1 VSVAAHYLS
10 LVPII
15 HALQRSIAKG
25 FGKRICA
32 ISLVF
37 SRTFPRASARQPEM
51 AADSHKNPLP
61 AWIALPFVFVCIV
74 TVLTTWGTGSFLLGL
89 AAGLTS
95 ALAAAW
101 RSEGML
107 RAVVAPIAQI
117 ASGDR
122 YAALPSSI
130 GGGALADSAA
140 AAERMRQALIDA
152 DALSVDHKSRE
163 AETRLRHASR
173 GFFTQRFRTT
183 IDELT
188 VNFQAARE
196 EIRVTTANLGARNQD
211 MSRRTT
217 QAVEAASTASRD
229 VAAVADA
236 ARGLLTLIVQCST
249 EATAAKDATDRTIAD
264 LGHTDF
270 TVRSLAAAAERI
282 GAVVK
287 LIEAIASQTSLLALN
302 ATIEAARA
310 GAAGKGFAVVASEVK
325 TLAQQTA
332 KATGDISAQIHDIQH
347 AVNETVEAIA
357 GVSSSVATMNNAN
370 RQLTGILDH
379 QAAEINRIGN
389 RAEQVAG
396 TVAGVLPEI
405 STIASSVEEAG
416 NGVLATA
423 EDLLGRSQWLV
434 DAVTSYFTDLEFGS
448 IRIGILHS
456 LSGTMTAS
464 ERPLQEL
471 LVMLIEQQNARGG
484 LLGRPLE
491 PVIVNPHSDPKAYPE
506 LTRKLIADDK
516 VAAIFGCWS
525 SASRKEVLPI
535 VERDNALLF
544 YPSQYEGEE
553 SSRNIFYTG
562 ATPPQQAIPAVNFLR
577 DQGIR
582 RFFLVGTDYI
592 YPRTTNAV
600 LKGYL
605 ASQGIS
611 EISERYTAIGQTGW
625 RVVVEEIRRFA
636 RGGRTAIVATVSG
649 DANVHFFRELANQ
662 EITAAEIPVMSLSI
676 NEAELPALRHSKV
689 SGNFVVWNYLHAFET
704 RENREFIDEWRRFKG
719 DRGAMT
725 NDPME
730 ATWIGFHLW
739 AAAVEAAGTTDVDKV
754 RDALGGRRLTAPTGF
769 SVLMDAKTHHLF
781 KPVMIGRIT
790 EEGRIMPV
798 SVTEGLVPPDPWS
811 PWLKRATSAASGLQP
826 ALRKAS
832 GE

>member
-1 VSVAAHYLS
+1 
-10 LVPII
+10 
-15 HALQRSIAKG
+15 
-25 FGKRICA
+25 
-32 ISLVF
+32 
-37 SRTFPRASARQPEM
+37 M
-51 AADSHKNPLP
+51 AVNFHNNLLP
-61 AWIALPFVFVCIV
+61 AWIVFPFAFAG
-74 TVLTTWGTGSFLLGL
+74 TVAVLATWGSGSLFLGL
-89 AAGLTS
+89 AT
-95 ALAAAW
+95 ALVGGIAAAW
-101 RSEGML
+101 WCERTFRTIVGTL
-107 RAVVAPIAQI
+107 AQI
-117 ASGDR
+117 AGGDR
-122 YAALPSSI
+122 FAALPERI
-130 GGGALADSAA
+130 HGGALAASVM
-140 AAERMRQALIDA
+140 AAETMRQALIDA
-152 DALSVDHKSRE
+152 DALAVDQNSRA

-173 GFFTQRFRTT
+173 GFFTQRFRHT

-188 VNFQAARE
+188 VTFQSAGE
-196 EIRVTTANLGARNQD
+196 EIRVTTANLGARNKD
-211 MSRRTT
+211 MSLRTAH
-217 QAVEAASTASRD
+217 AVEAATHASRD
-229 VAAVADA
+229 VGAVAEA
-236 ARGLLTLIVQCST
+236 ARGLLTLIVECST
-249 EATAAKDATDRTIAD
+249 EAAAAKDATERTIAD
-264 LGHTDF
+264 LSHTDF

-357 GVSSSVATMNNAN
+357 GVSSSVTTMSNAN

-379 QAAEINRIGN
+379 QAEEINRIGN

-434 DAVTSYFTDLEFGS
+434 DAVTRYFSDLEFGS
-448 IRIGILHS
+448 IKIGILHS

-491 PVIVNPHSDPKAYPE
+491 PVIVNPHSDAKAYAE
-506 LTRKLIADDK
+506 LARKLIADDK

-535 VERDNALLF
+535 VERENVLLF

-562 ATPPQQAIPAVNFLR
+562 ATPQQQAIPAVNFLR
-577 DQGIR
+577 SEGVQ

-605 ASQGIS
+605 ASRGIT
-611 EISERYTAIGQTGW
+611 ECPERYTALGQSDW
-625 RVVVEEIRRFA
+625 RAVVEEIRRFA
-636 RGGRTAIVATVSG
+636 RGGHIAVVTTVSG
-649 DANVHFFRELANQ
+649 DANMHFFRELANQ
-662 EITAAEIPVMSLSI
+662 EVFAAEIPVMSLSI
-676 NEAELPALRHSKV
+676 NETELPALRHSRV
-689 SGNFVVWNYLHAFET
+689 GGHCVAWNYLHAFDT
-704 RENREFIDEWRRFKG
+704 PENRAFIADWRRFTGKP
-719 DRGAMT
+719 DAVT

-739 AAAVEAAGTTDVDKV
+739 AAAVEAAGATEVDKV
-754 RDALGGRRLTAPTGF
+754 RVALGGRRLTAPSGF
-769 SVLMDAKTHHLF
+769 SVLMDGKTHHLF

-790 EEGRIMPV
+790 DDGRILPV

-811 PWLKRATSAASGLQP
+811 PWIKRMGSPAQAA
-826 ALRKAS
+826 
-832 GE
+832 